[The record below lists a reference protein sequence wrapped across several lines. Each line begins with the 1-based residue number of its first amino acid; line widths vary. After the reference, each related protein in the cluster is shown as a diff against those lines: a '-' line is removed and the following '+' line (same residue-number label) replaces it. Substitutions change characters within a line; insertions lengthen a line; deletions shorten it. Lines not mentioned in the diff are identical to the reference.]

1 MSDVLSPVADIS
13 LQTLV
18 FATGNAGKL
27 KELEA
32 LLGDEWRV
40 KSAKDFPEIAEVIE
54 DADTFE
60 GNAAKKAH
68 AFAKATGLPA
78 LADDSGLV
86 VDALGGAPGVYSAR
100 YAPTESE
107 RIDKLLGA
115 MNGKT
120 ERTARFVCVLCLA
133 RPDGTE
139 IFARGTCEGVI
150 GTERRGAN
158 GFGYD
163 PVFMMPSGKSMAELT
178 RDEKSAVSHR
188 GNAFRLMLPALQE
201 P

>member
-1 MSDVLSPVADIS
+1 MK
-13 LQTLV
+13 TLV
-18 FATGNAGKL
+18 FATSNAGKL

-32 LLGDEWRV
+32 LLGEGWQV
-40 KSAKDFPEIAEVIE
+40 KSAKDFPEIPEVEE

-86 VDALGGAPGVYSAR
+86 VDALDGAPGVYSAR

-115 MNGKT
+115 MTGKSQ
-120 ERTARFVCVLCLA
+120 RTARFVCVLCLA

-139 IFARGTCEGVI
+139 LFTRGTCEGEI
-150 GTERRGAN
+150 GSERRGAN
-158 GFGYD
+158 GFGFD
-163 PVFMMPSGKSMAELT
+163 AVLMLPSGKSMAELT
-178 RDEKSAVSHR
+178 RDEKSALSHR
-188 GNAFRLMLPALQE
+188 GHAFRLMLPALE
-201 P
+201 EL

>member
-1 MSDVLSPVADIS
+1 VK
-13 LQTLV
+13 TLV

-32 LLGDEWRV
+32 LLGDGWQV
-40 KSAKDFPEIAEVIE
+40 KSAKDFPEIAEVDE

-68 AFAKATGLPA
+68 AFSKATGLPA

-120 ERTARFVCVLCLA
+120 ERAARFVCVLCLA

-201 P
+201 L